1 MNDTIEDM
9 GGSSDQPP
17 HRSQGSEKPAGD
29 DSPITII
36 GRPRLKEHLPGYH
49 PNLRNGC
56 QLRKGLRAAT
66 RACAQPMTSQQTTQA
81 LARAGDASVSEQV
94 ARGGQR
100 RGLSGN
106 DQRAG

>member
-1 MNDTIEDM
+1 
-9 GGSSDQPP
+9 
-17 HRSQGSEKPAGD
+17 
-29 DSPITII
+29 
-36 GRPRLKEHLPGYH
+36 
-49 PNLRNGC
+49 
-56 QLRKGLRAAT
+56 
-66 RACAQPMTSQQTTQA
+66 MTSQQTTQA